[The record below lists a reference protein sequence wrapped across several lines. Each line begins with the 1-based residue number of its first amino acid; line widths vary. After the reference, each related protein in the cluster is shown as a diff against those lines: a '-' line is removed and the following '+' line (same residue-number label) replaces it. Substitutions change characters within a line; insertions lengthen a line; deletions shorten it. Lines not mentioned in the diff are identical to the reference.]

1 MDNASAT
8 EFVYGEI
15 KAGSLRLVTRARLAQ
30 MLNETNP
37 NPDISFSETD
47 LNADQYF
54 VFEINQTRPWKEY
67 TQSEIDQKISENP
80 NNDGLHKYAP
90 KVIEG

>member
-1 MDNASAT
+1 MDKVYAT

-37 NPDISFSETD
+37 DISFNETN

-54 VFEINQTRPWKEY
+54 VFEINKTSTWKEY
-67 TQSEIDQKISENP
+67 TKSEIEQKISENP

-90 KVIEG
+90 KVITENP

>member
-37 NPDISFSETD
+37 DISFSETN
-47 LNADQYF
+47 LNVDQYF
-54 VFEINQTRPWKEY
+54 VFEISKTSPWKEY
-67 TQSEIDQKISENP
+67 TQSEIAKKISENP
-80 NNDGLHKYAP
+80 NNDGLHEYAP